1 MQTGRA
7 REGHWDSSTGYRGR
21 DQHDRALHRSHY
33 GVYHVWPSFLLF
45 FRRGRRGASAG
56 EEEEEEEEEVNCAWS
71 PLEVLFV
78 VFSFDNFFRIAMI
91 RSVST
96 VISML
101 SLARYLPPLMI

>member
-1 MQTGRA
+1 M
-7 REGHWDSSTGYRGR
+7 
-21 DQHDRALHRSHY
+21 
-33 GVYHVWPSFLLF
+33 
-45 FRRGRRGASAG
+45 
-56 EEEEEEEEEVNCAWS
+56 NCAWS